1 MATRDL
7 IRSSGTHRARRL
19 HAAAVIVAGIF
30 LAALLASAIWI
41 PVARSRSVAFYV
53 NKQPVAEAHVTAMEA
68 DLPFDSTSEYY
79 ESRVE
84 LMDPSSAKA
93 QYLAAGLKAE
103 AIQRLIIMH
112 AQAME
117 SANLGLSLTP
127 SDADAAVQAYVKE
140 HATADDSAEAKR
152 LESPEMRSYIEL
164 RALSKMYEN
173 NLTKNVTV
181 SPAEEQQYFATWGW
195 RYTDA
200 RGEQLTFDEAHQR
213 IEKDAVENKKLQV
226 ILDNRAQLLK
236 TASALTNGDTRYKQF
251 MRWWD
256 IMFGI
261 QVPDTLQTL
270 QTGAG
275 S

>member
-1 MATRDL
+1 MATRDFV
-7 IRSSGTHRARRL
+7 RSPGTHRARRL
-19 HAAAVIVAGIF
+19 HATAVIVAGLF
-30 LAALLASAIWI
+30 LAALLASVIWI
-41 PVARSRSVAFYV
+41 PVAKSRSVAFYV
-53 NKQPVAEAHVTAMEA
+53 DKQPVTETHVIAMEA

-79 ESRVE
+79 GSRVE

-93 QYLAAGLKAE
+93 QYLAAGLKTE

-127 SDADAAVQAYVKE
+127 SGIDAAVQAYVKE

-164 RALSKMYEN
+164 RAISKMYED
-173 NLTKNVTV
+173 NLTKNATV

-200 RGEQLTFDEAHQR
+200 QGEQLTFEKAHQR
-213 IEKDAVENKKLQV
+213 IEKDALENKKLRV

-261 QVPDTLQTL
+261 QVPDTFQPL
-270 QTGAG
+270 QTGTG